1 MNRFLFGSGNS
12 PRGFF
17 LGRHGVRFSAVGM
30 FALMILATPVWA
42 QSYRQIKPRL
52 TERDARV
59 MKGTVDRAIRSQ
71 TGFGADA
78 AAVTDYF
85 MKYYFPKM
93 TQTDPDSLAELGDRR
108 EDLFARFIRAAKH
121 EQSQTTLTD
130 LSLTVATAI
139 SQGSYHPAVRYNA
152 ALILGNLDQKYAGGS
167 RNDQTPPTPLPAAT
181 AGMLDLL
188 EQEDFK
194 GVKVHPSVQLG
205 ALLGLER
212 HAQYGIASQHAQ
224 RVTKAALDIL
234 AQENSSEEISQDVH
248 HWMKCRAASVLARQ
262 HREKPNAELQ
272 AAVNS
277 LMTSEEIDLESRC
290 FVAGLMKR
298 LDYGKAEGMEPAANV
313 AALGSLSQDVL
324 KVEAKLA
331 DEYQQEIL
339 GEGGGGGGY
348 GLFGGRGGGG
358 GGNDQP
364 KYERRQLLSR
374 LQSIYESGNSL
385 AEGAPDDAKSQ
396 VQGLLDAMKPARL
409 AARDKDKASLEIAEI
424 VIQAAED
431 VDQVIKSWNQAAAP
445 APAPAAPEE
454 PAEVDFS

>member
-12 PRGFF
+12 PRGVLF
-17 LGRHGVRFSAVGM
+17 GSRGAGISAVAV
-30 FALMILATPVWA
+30 FAILLLATPVWA
-42 QSYRQIKPRL
+42 QRYRQIKPRL
-52 TERDARV
+52 TEREERAMR
-59 MKGTVDRAIRSQ
+59 GTVDRAIRSQ

-139 SQGSYHPAVRYNA
+139 SRGGYHPAVRYNA

-188 EQEDFK
+188 EQEDFN
-194 GVKVHPSVQLG
+194 GVKVHPSVRLG
-205 ALLGLER
+205 ALVGLER

-224 RVTKAALDIL
+224 RVTKAALDII

-248 HWMKCRAASVLARQ
+248 HWMKCRAASVLVRQ
-262 HREKPNAELQ
+262 HREKPIAELQ
-272 AAVNS
+272 AALNT
-277 LMTSEEIDLESRC
+277 LMTSEELDLESRC
-290 FVAGLMKR
+290 FIAGLMER
-298 LDYGKAEGMEPAANV
+298 LDYSKAEGMEPAANA
-313 AALGSLSQDVL
+313 AALGSLSQDML

-339 GEGGGGGGY
+339 GGGGGQV

-374 LQSIYESGNSL
+374 LQSIYEGGNSL

-396 VQGLLDAMKPARL
+396 VQGLLNAMKPARL
-409 AARDKDKASLEIAEI
+409 AARDKDSTLLEIAEV

-431 VDQVIKSWNQAAAP
+431 VDQVIKSWGQAAAP
-445 APAPAAPEE
+445 APAAEPAAPEE
-454 PAEVDFS
+454 PAEIDFS